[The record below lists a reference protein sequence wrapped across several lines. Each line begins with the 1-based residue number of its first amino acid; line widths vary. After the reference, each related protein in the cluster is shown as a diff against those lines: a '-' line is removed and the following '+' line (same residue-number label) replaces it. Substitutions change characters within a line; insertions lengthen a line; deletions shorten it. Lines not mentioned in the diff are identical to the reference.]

1 MCLTI
6 MLPIF
11 FFYLRLDWVKL
22 VFQVYKKK
30 EKKWEEKNKNKRRQ
44 KKERKKKEWKRKD
57 TEKKGREKKIVKI
70 ENKKRF
76 TKRL

>member
-30 EKKWEEKNKNKRRQ
+30 RKNERRKIKIKEDKRKR
-44 KKERKKKEWKRKD
+44 ERKKSEREKIQRKKG
-57 TEKKGREKKIVKI
+57 EKKR
-70 ENKKRF
+70 
-76 TKRL
+76 